1 MSQAKSSGRS
11 SSLQGLS
18 ALADLHQAMG
28 GETSH
33 VSSDGLAPVAAR
45 SELLYLSRDKKKRR
59 GKMVTLVEGFLEEE
73 DLKVHLKSLQKACGA
88 GGAVEQNAVLVQGD
102 HRDKVQA
109 YFESAGYRI
118 TRKGG

>member
-1 MSQAKSSGRS
+1 
-11 SSLQGLS
+11 
-18 ALADLHQAMG
+18 
-28 GETSH
+28 
-33 VSSDGLAPVAAR
+33 
-45 SELLYLSRDKKKRR
+45 
-59 GKMVTLVEGFLEEE
+59 MVTLVEGFLEEE